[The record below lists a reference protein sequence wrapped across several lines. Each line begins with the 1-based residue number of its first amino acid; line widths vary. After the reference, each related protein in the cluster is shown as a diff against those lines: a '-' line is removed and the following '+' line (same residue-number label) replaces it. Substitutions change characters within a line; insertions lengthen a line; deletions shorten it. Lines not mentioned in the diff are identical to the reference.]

1 MKKIL
6 ILFIV
11 MLSLVGC
18 SSKKGPTEEVITT
31 VPAVDKKEAIDEA
44 EKILLNYGKI
54 IYGTEEWQDINL
66 EVKTYETTLREMNE
80 VNGFDISTFKKYITC
95 DIDTTKIQYVVE
107 GKKEGKLITRLNPVL
122 DCK

>member
-18 SSKKGPTEEVITT
+18 SSNTGPAETIITT
-31 VPAVDKKEAIDEA
+31 APAVDKKEAIAEA

-54 IYGTEEWQDINL
+54 IYGTEEWQNINL

-80 VNGFDISTFKKYITC
+80 VNGFDISTFKKHITC